1 MKKIILFL
9 FVSLLLSCSNDKE
22 FINLNTNLPTDVAA
36 QDPTEDDI
44 KEYFSLSVTSVK
56 KADEIVNSITNIR
69 GLKKIGYKQVDL
81 LVENTVIEKKMP
93 KKERLLQKFQENL
106 LIKPFLN
113 HIRFFAC
120 QIIPKI

>member
-44 KEYFSLSVTSVK
+44 
-56 KADEIVNSITNIR
+56 
-69 GLKKIGYKQVDL
+69 
-81 LVENTVIEKKMP
+81 
-93 KKERLLQKFQENL
+93 
-106 LIKPFLN
+106 
-113 HIRFFAC
+113 
-120 QIIPKI
+120 